1 MLNVL
6 QTRMSVPPVHVE
18 QMPYVKTKLEA
29 TAASVRQAAQ
39 EIHFLDVCV
48 EVL

>member
-18 QMPYVKTKLEA
+18 KMPNVKTKLVP
-29 TAASVRQAAQ
+29 TVASVRQVAQ